1 MIGQVAKW
9 SGIML
14 LVLIMVLALFVLF
27 APRLSGWQIDTVL
40 SGSMSPVLKVGDA
53 VVTKPVDPNAITVG
67 DIITYRSP
75 VDGKLVT
82 HRVVEVEKHS
92 APIFRTKGDANSS
105 ADSYLVPAQNIV
117 GKVSF
122 HIPLLGYVAQFIK
135 TPLGFILLLALPGA
149 VIIGM
154 ELKNIWAAL
163 SEKPKQ
169 GAGVER

>member
-1 MIGQVAKW
+1 
-9 SGIML
+9 ML
-14 LVLIMVLALFVLF
+14 LVLIMVMALFVLF
-27 APRLSGWQIDTVL
+27 APRLSGWQIDAVL
-40 SGSMSPVLKVGDA
+40 SGSMSPTLEVGDA
-53 VVTKPVDPNAITVG
+53 IVTKPINPDAITVG

-75 VDGKLVT
+75 VGGKLVT
-82 HRVVEVEKHS
+82 HRVLEVEKHS
-92 APIFRTKGDANSS
+92 APIFHTKGDANNS
-105 ADSYLVPAQNIV
+105 ADPYLVPAQNIV

-122 HIPLLGYVAQFIK
+122 HIPLLGYMAQFIK

-169 GAGVER
+169 GARIEK

>member
-1 MIGQVAKW
+1 MIIQVAKW

-14 LVLIMVLALFVLF
+14 LVLIMVMALFVLF

-40 SGSMSPVLKVGDA
+40 SGSMSPTLEVGDA
-53 VVTKPVDPNAITVG
+53 IVTKPIDPDAITVG

-82 HRVVEVEKHS
+82 HRVLEVEKHS
-92 APIFRTKGDANSS
+92 APVFYTKGDANNS
-105 ADSYLVPAQNIV
+105 ADPYLVPAQNIV
-117 GKVSF
+117 GEVSF

-149 VIIGM
+149 AIIGI

-169 GAGVER
+169 GARVEK